1 MEQETLD
8 IINQCSD
15 FLSRSSKRFAKT
27 LNRATKDLRR
37 YSGEF
42 WDDDFRK
49 LYRPG
54 KKRACLALNNWN
66 VICNAIASPMSAS
79 PWHTELK
86 NKEDGYEELQDAI
99 DQLEAENDVKTALLD
114 AFRKAVLT
122 GYGFLV
128 VSTDID
134 QM

>member
-1 MEQETLD
+1 MEKDSLD

-15 FLSRSSKRFAKT
+15 FLSRSSKRFAST

-54 KKRACLALNNWN
+54 KKRACLSLNNWN
-66 VICNAIASPMSAS
+66 VICNAIASPMTAS
-79 PWHTELK
+79 LASSP
-86 NKEDGYEELQDAI
+86 DGMAMLQSMPSEQTRMAI
-99 DQLEAENDVKTALLD
+99 L
-114 AFRKAVLT
+114 VLT
-122 GYGFLV
+122 TVPILFAYPFFQRFFIQGLTIGSV
-128 VSTDID
+128 KG
-134 QM
+134 